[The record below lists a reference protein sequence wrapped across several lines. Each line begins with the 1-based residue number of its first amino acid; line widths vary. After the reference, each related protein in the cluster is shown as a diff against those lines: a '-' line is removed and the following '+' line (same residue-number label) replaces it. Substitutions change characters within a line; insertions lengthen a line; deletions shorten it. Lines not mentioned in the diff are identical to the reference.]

1 MKKIVALMM
10 AALTALVMLCG
21 CSEAEKPVITL
32 PSRQIIL
39 KASAKLPFTTHEQ
52 TRL

>member
-21 CSEAEKPVITL
+21 CSEAEK
-32 PSRQIIL
+32 
-39 KASAKLPFTTHEQ
+39 ASYNIAK
-52 TRL
+52 

>member
-21 CSEAEKPVITL
+21 CSEAEKSQL
-32 PSRQIIL
+32 
-39 KASAKLPFTTHEQ
+39 
-52 TRL
+52 